1 VNGAASGALDTQR
14 LNEALDL
21 AAQSVG
27 LSDPNPRVGCIV
39 GNAAGDVFGRGYTQE
54 AGGAHA
60 EVMALREAASSGADL
75 RGATA
80 WVTLEPC
87 AHQGRTPPC
96 TEALVGAGLGRVV
109 VAVGDPFPQVAGA
122 GITRLRA
129 AGIQVDLAGESIAQ
143 AARELNIGFF
153 SRFERGRPWVRLK
166 VAVSLDGR
174 VALADGSSQWL
185 TGEAAR
191 RDAHAWRRRA
201 GAIVT
206 GVGTVI
212 ADDPRLDVRLLPTR
226 VQPLR
231 LVLDPQLRTPAT
243 ARVLAP
249 PGRTCLVHAA
259 DTALTDPAPWPDSVE
274 RWALPRSTQGLD
286 LPRLLAGLAER
297 QVNELHLEGGP
308 RLNAAWL
315 GQGLVD
321 ELLVY
326 LAPCLVG
333 PGLPLAGL
341 PALSRLSDS
350 PRFSPVDVQAL
361 GNDLRWRLRPQV
373 SNELTDSSTEPGD
386 GV

>member
-1 VNGAASGALDTQR
+1 MNGAATGALDTQR
-14 LNEALDL
+14 LHEALDL
-21 AAQSVG
+21 AAQSIG

-39 GNAAGDVFGRGYTQE
+39 GTAAGEVFGRGFTQE
-54 AGGAHA
+54 AGGPHA
-60 EVMALREAASSGADL
+60 EVVALREAASRGADL
-75 RGATA
+75 HGATA

-87 AHQGRTPPC
+87 AHQGRTPAC

-109 VAVGDPFPQVAGA
+109 MALGDPFPRVAGA
-122 GITRLRA
+122 GIARLRA
-129 AGIQVDLAGESIAQ
+129 AGIQVDLAGEPIAQ

-174 VALADGSSQWL
+174 VALPDGSSQWL

-206 GVGTVI
+206 GVGTVV
-212 ADDPRLDVRLLPTR
+212 ADDPRLDVRLVPTR

-231 LVLDPQLRTPAT
+231 LVLDPDLRTPTA
-243 ARVLAP
+243 ARVLMP

-259 DTALTDPAPWPDSVE
+259 DAAPPDPAAWPDHVE
-274 RWALPRSTQGLD
+274 RWALPRSDLGLD

-297 QVNELHLEGGP
+297 QINELHLEGGP

-333 PGLPLAGL
+333 PGLPPAEL
-341 PALSRLSDS
+341 PALSRLADS
-350 PRFSPVDVQAL
+350 PRFSPVDVRTL

-373 SNELTDSSTEPGD
+373 SSELTASATEPGD